1 MKKYGFSSQ
10 RLPVLFGLIPLA
22 CLMLALLLTAACGGS
37 SNESGTYT
45 PEELEAV
52 AYSIDR
58 SLICPVCPAETID
71 QAQVQLAKQMRALVR
86 EKLAEGWTREQIL
99 DLFVE
104 SYGEDVLASPPKSG
118 FNLLVWVVPPV
129 GVLGALVLLVS
140 VVAAMRRTTAS
151 NKEVTAQPS
160 DGELERYL
168 SMVDQE
174 LGLLTTPETGQP
186 EDADET
192 DGGGS
197 RG

>member
-1 MKKYGFSSQ
+1 MKKYGFPSQ
-10 RLPVLFGLIPLA
+10 RLLLPFDLSPFV

-37 SNESGTYT
+37 DSKAGTYT

-86 EKLAEGWTREQIL
+86 EKLAEGWSREQIL

-104 SYGEDVLASPPKSG
+104 SYGEEVLASPPKTG
-118 FNLLVWVVPPV
+118 FNLLVWIVPPV

-140 VVAAMRRTTAS
+140 VVGAMRRTTVS
-151 NKEVTAQPS
+151 NRAVTVQPS
-160 DGELERYL
+160 DGELEPYL
-168 SMVDQE
+168 SMVDEE
-174 LGLLTTPETGQP
+174 LGLLTAPETDSP

-192 DGGGS
+192 DGGAS

>member
-1 MKKYGFSSQ
+1 MKKYGFPPQ
-10 RLPVLFGLIPLA
+10 RLISPYALSAFA
-22 CLMLALLLTAACGGS
+22 CVTLALSFTAGCGAS
-37 SNESGTYT
+37 ADDPGTYST
-45 PEELEAV
+45 EELEAV

-104 SYGEDVLASPPKSG
+104 SYGEHVLASPPKSG

-129 GVLGALVLLVS
+129 GAAGALVLLAS
-140 VVAAMRRTTAS
+140 VVVAMRRTGGGGPTTAVRAS
-151 NKEVTAQPS
+151 E
-160 DGELERYL
+160 GELEPYL
-168 SMVDQE
+168 SIVDQE
-174 LGLLTTPETGQP
+174 LGLSTANPS
-186 EDADET
+186 DANQDSDET
-192 DGGGS
+192 DGGAS

>member
-160 DGELERYL
+160 DGELEPYL

-174 LGLLTTPETGQP
+174 LGLLTTPETDQP

>member
-1 MKKYGFSSQ
+1 MIVVS
-10 RLPVLFGLIPLA
+10 LIG
-22 CLMLALLLTAACGGS
+22 ACGGS
-37 SNESGTYT
+37 ASEAGTYT

-118 FNLLVWVVPPV
+118 FNLLVWVVPPA
-129 GVLGALVLLVS
+129 GIAGALALFAT
-140 VVAAMRRTTAS
+140 VVVAMRRTNSRQTA
-151 NKEVTAQPS
+151 VAGQPS
-160 DGELERYL
+160 DPELEPYL
-168 SMVDQE
+168 KAVDEE
-174 LGLLTTPETGQP
+174 LGLESPRLDQTG
-186 EDADET
+186 DET
-192 DGGGS
+192 KGGASG
-197 RG
+197 G